1 MSDSALDHLVHL
13 VKGDDPVL
21 RDAAVEKLV
30 AELLGDEDRTLAL
43 EDLTVPARARG
54 AAAAAGSAASAP
66 DEGDGGGGDAGE
78 SPVFTSVV
86 NALQTPPFMTARRVV
101 VVREVGN
108 LGADQAG
115 VLAGYVTEP
124 SEGTYLVLVGGGGRV
139 PAALD
144 KALKAV
150 KAPTVA
156 PATEKTTD
164 VLALALKEAKLR
176 LDKEASER
184 VAEHLGEDAG
194 RVPEFVGLLRSTFG
208 EGSTLKAADVEP
220 YLGEVGTAA
229 WFDLTNMVDAGDV
242 PGALEVLHRLL
253 HATSAKQPK
262 AAHPLQVMATLVPH
276 FERLLRLD
284 DPSIVTK
291 EQAAEV
297 LGMKS
302 AYAARY
308 RLDAA
313 RRLGADG
320 LREAIDLLA
329 RADLDLRGRTGAPEE
344 TVLEVLVARLA
355 ALSARGKRAG
365 TGSRR

>member
-1 MSDSALDHLVHL
+1 MSELVHL

-30 AELLGDEDRTLAL
+30 TELLAGEDRTLAL
-43 EDLTVPARARG
+43 EDLTIPARARG
-54 AAAAAGSAASAP
+54 AAGASGNGEVG
-66 DEGDGGGGDAGE
+66 DDGGDVGE

-101 VVREVGN
+101 VVREIGN
-108 LGADQAG
+108 LGADQAA

-124 SEGTYLVLVGGGGRV
+124 SEGTVLVLVAGGGRI

-156 PATEKTTD
+156 PAAEKTTD
-164 VLALALKEAKLR
+164 VLALALREAKLK
-176 LDKEASER
+176 LAKDASER

-194 RVPEFVGLLRSTFG
+194 RVPELVGLLRSTFG
-208 EGSTLKAADVEP
+208 EGATLKAADVEP

-229 WFDLTNMVDAGDV
+229 WFDLTNRIDAGDV
-242 PGALEVLHRLL
+242 AGALEVLHRLL
-253 HATSAKQPK
+253 RATSAKQPK

-302 AYAARY
+302 PYAARY

-313 RRLGADG
+313 RNLGTDG

-329 RADLDLRGRTGAPEE
+329 RADLDLRGATGASED
-344 TVLEVLVARLA
+344 TVLELLVARLA
-355 ALSARGKRAG
+355 ALSGRGKRAG
-365 TGSRR
+365 ARGRR